1 MDHQVSLDI
10 HFYMMPKVEE
20 RALMTFVGREC
31 PDQATLLHIH
41 DSDQGLLCLS
51 GPSLFICSK
60 VSIDSVGGQ

>member
-51 GPSLFICSK
+51 GPSLFI
-60 VSIDSVGGQ
+60 